1 MMFYN
6 KVLLVEDYIKI
17 YEQKLIAEF
26 GLDLNA
32 IEGSTK
38 GIAPIVY
45 ASILNKKVSSRPR
58 RVEMAAAFDVPPEY
72 ANIWNALRAK
82 IERGDDLSAYL
93 SKDHTNW
100 SKADFLLYCSNIHH
114 IHLTTRRGVGTNDE
128 LVYGVFKDNQF
139 FAIHFG
145 GHRDIYRIEDF
156 YAIAE
161 ESWPGQLFKTAE
173 DGAGSSFYE
182 RRMVT
187 DPSRHMNLLKPAGH
201 MAGHQR
207 THFISLKDG
216 EVEIKNVAFEA
227 WLGFDNEVAYLTGL
241 EDRLFEKYGYLAQ
254 LKLHID
260 FKRQRYKVISAGVQS
275 YVFDFPRKT
284 LTISK
289 VAAKFFA

>member
-1 MMFYN
+1 MMLYN

-26 GLDLNA
+26 GLDLEVV
-32 IEGSTK
+32 EGTAR

-45 ASILNKKVSSRPR
+45 ASILNKKVSARPR
-58 RVEMAAAFDVPPEY
+58 QVEIAATFDVPPEY
-72 ANIWNALRAK
+72 ARTWNALRAK
-82 IERGDDLSAYL
+82 IEQGDDLSAYL

-128 LVYGVFKDNQF
+128 LVYGIFKDDKF

-161 ESWPGQLFKTAE
+161 DSWPGQLFKTAD

-187 DPSRHMNLLKPAGH
+187 DPTRHMNILKPAGH

-207 THFISLKDG
+207 THLISLTDG
-216 EVEIKNVAFEA
+216 EAEIKNVALEV
-227 WLGFDNEVAYLTGL
+227 WLVFSNEVDYLTEL
-241 EDRLFEKYGYLAQ
+241 EDRFSKKYGYLAQ

-260 FKRQRYKVISAGVQS
+260 FDRQRYIVISEGVRR
-275 YVFDFPRKT
+275 YVFEFPKKALTVSKT
-284 LTISK
+284 
-289 VAAKFFA
+289 VAKFFA

>member
-1 MMFYN
+1 MFYN
-6 KVLLVEDYIKI
+6 KVLLVEDYINI

-26 GLDLNA
+26 GLDLDAVDGTTN
-32 IEGSTK
+32 GV
-38 GIAPIVY
+38 APIVY
-45 ASILNKKVSSRPR
+45 ASILNKKVSARPR
-58 RVEMAAAFDVPPEY
+58 QVEIAAAFDVPLQY
-72 ANIWNALRAK
+72 AKTWSALRAQ

-93 SKDHTNW
+93 SRDHTNW

-128 LVYGVFKDNQF
+128 LVYGIFKDNKF

-161 ESWPGQLFKTAE
+161 DSWPGQLFKTAE
-173 DGAGSSFYE
+173 DSAGSSFYE

-187 DPSRHMNLLKPAGH
+187 DPTRHMNLLKPAGQ

-207 THFISLKDG
+207 THLISLTDG
-216 EVEIKNVAFEA
+216 ETEIKNVAFEA
-227 WLGFDNEVAYLTGL
+227 WLCFENEVVYLTGL
-241 EDRLFEKYGYLAQ
+241 EDRLSRKYGYLAQ

-260 FKRQRYKVISAGVQS
+260 FERQQYKVIAEGVRS
-275 YVFDFPRKT
+275 YVFGFSRET

-289 VAAKFFA
+289 IAARFFA